1 MPTAHRNHQ
10 ARAWNIQHMHESI
23 DRLLAAAPTWKP
35 ADAIRGEK
43 TIKQLER
50 QIAEARSE
58 PVAA

>member
-10 ARAWNIQHMHESI
+10 ARAWNIQHMRESI
-23 DRLLAAAPTWKP
+23 DRLLAAAPKWKP

-50 QIAEARSE
+50 QIAEARDE
-58 PVAA
+58 PIAA